1 MVIKEDCRLGLGY
14 RGSKG
19 DERTMKERKI
29 KIEKERKRIFIP
41 SGLYKIYR
49 LGRVD

>member
-1 MVIKEDCRLGLGY
+1 MVVKEDCCL
-14 RGSKG
+14 GSKG

-41 SGLYKIYR
+41 SG
-49 LGRVD
+49 RVD